1 MPKAFQVMNLMPKY
15 KAPPADIQP
24 SSMGPKWLDCKNH
37 CLKYMSVFLGLLIVL
52 LISSKVWWLFQL
64 PCESSTCVHWSY
76 LCSWPG
82 ITIFLVSK
90 TKKCW
95 DQELVHLLAAEASSQ
110 ANGSSQAVLGPK
122 HGLLGLL
129 LLLKVLLVGF
139 FCTSV
144 VSQVDC
150 QKPSPWCSWNETRPH
165 ST

>member
-76 LCSWPG
+76 LCGKVPCLIS
-82 ITIFLVSK
+82 V
-90 TKKCW
+90 
-95 DQELVHLLAAEASSQ
+95 D
-110 ANGSSQAVLGPK
+110 
-122 HGLLGLL
+122 LGLL
-129 LLLKVLLVGF
+129 LIFWEAKPISVGIRNF
-139 FCTSV
+139 FICW
-144 VSQVDC
+144 QLRHPPKQIAAPKQCLGQNMDC
-150 QKPSPWCSWNETRPH
+150 
-165 ST
+165 

>member
-76 LCSWPG
+76 LCGKVPCLISVDPG
-82 ITIFLVSK
+82 LLLIFLGSK
-90 TKKCW
+90 TNKCW
-95 DQELVHLLAAEASSQ
+95 DQELIHLLAAEASSQ
-110 ANGSSQAVLGPK
+110 ANGSS
-122 HGLLGLL
+122 
-129 LLLKVLLVGF
+129 
-139 FCTSV
+139 
-144 VSQVDC
+144 
-150 QKPSPWCSWNETRPH
+150 
-165 ST
+165 